1 MRASRFT
8 FLTAFVWLL
17 AGTGVQAQAKKPL
30 DHDAYDIW
38 NRITGQALSADGKW
52 LLYQVVSE
60 ANDPVLH
67 VRPVAGGAEIDV
79 DRAEASTFS
88 DDSRFVVF
96 RLNPAKAAVKQAKKD
111 KVKAEEMPQDSLGIL
126 DLSTGQVTFRT
137 ERVRSFKVPRDNGEW
152 LAYEIAKPG
161 DTTQAPAG
169 GGRGGA
175 NGVRRKVDG
184 NTVVLRNLASGQERR
199 IEMVSN
205 YELTNNGARLLYTTS
220 TKDGSNDG
228 ALAMNTADGTVTT
241 LLAGKGDYRAI
252 ALDEAGAQTA
262 FLSTHDDPDAK
273 QPQYKLYYWD
283 GKAAAAREVALA
295 TAERIRIRGASS
307 LARTDQPVVRV
318 DGVSVST
325 SVPEGW
331 TVSENRTPSF
341 SKNGQRLFF
350 GTAPVPEPEPDSTEL
365 PPADER
371 VVVDVWAWT
380 DPLLQ
385 PMQLRQL
392 DQERRRNYQAVYN
405 VKDGTILQLATG
417 EMPDV
422 VLASDGDVDV
432 ALGRSNIP
440 YRQEISWGESGND
453 LYLVNLRTG
462 QRTKLLEHVQGQ
474 NQISPTGKYVAWW
487 DGDNKNWN
495 IMDVATKTVTN
506 VSKGI
511 PYPMYDEEHDTPDL
525 PNPHGSAGWT
535 ANDAQFLIYDRN
547 DIWAVDPTGKTEP
560 RNITDGVGRRDN
572 LRFRYARL
580 DPQETFIK
588 PNQDLLLSTFHYWN
602 KQEGFYRDRMAN
614 DVQPAKLVMIDKS
627 FGGGFGGAS
636 VRKADDADVLVFTRG
651 SFSEFPD
658 LYLSGLDFS
667 DMKRMSDANPQQ
679 KNYTWGTSELV
690 QWRSGQDG
698 EVLQGVLYKPENFD
712 PTKKYPMMVYFYE
725 RLSDNLN
732 NYVAPSAGSSSINI
746 SFYVSRGY
754 LVFTPDIPYRI
765 GYPGESALKAI
776 VPGVL
781 SLIDNG
787 WVDEKHVGMQGHSWG
802 GYQIAYLVTKTNM
815 FAAAEAGAP
824 VANMISA
831 YGGIRWST
839 GMSRMFQYEK
849 TQSRIGGSLWEAP
862 VHYIENSP
870 IFWADKVE
878 TPLLMMHNDQD
889 GAVPWYQGIEY
900 FTALRRLNKPVWM
913 LNYNGEDHGL
923 GKAQNRK
930 DWAVRMQQFFDH
942 YLKDAPMPVWMGE
955 GVPALLKGK
964 TLGTELITPKVSTQ
978 QGISSKN

>member
-1 MRASRFT
+1 MRTSRLPFFAAF
-8 FLTAFVWLL
+8 FLLFA
-17 AGTGVQAQAKKPL
+17 AAGVQAQAKKPL

-52 LLYQVVSE
+52 LLYQVGSE
-60 ANDPVLH
+60 ASDPVLH
-67 VRPVAGGAEIDV
+67 VKPVASGTEVNV
-79 DRAEASTFS
+79 DRAEAAAFS

-96 RLNPAKAAVKQAKKD
+96 RINPAKEAVKQAKKD
-111 KVKAEEMPQDSLGIL
+111 KVKADQMPQDSLGIL

-137 ERVRSFKVPRDNGEW
+137 EHVRSFKLPRDNAAW

-169 GGRGGA
+169 GGRGGRGGGGGRGGRGGGP
-175 NGVRRKVDG
+175 NGARRPVDG

-205 YELTNNGARLLYTTS
+205 YALTNNGARLVYTTS

-228 ALAMNTADGTVTT
+228 AFAMNTADGQVTT
-241 LLAGKGDYRAI
+241 LLAGKGDYRSIAI
-252 ALDEAGAQTA
+252 DEAGAQAA
-262 FLSTHDDPDAK
+262 FLSTHDNPDAK
-273 QPQYKLYYWD
+273 QPEFKLYYWD
-283 GKAAAAREVALA
+283 GKASSARMAAAAA
-295 TAERIRIRGASS
+295 T
-307 LARTDQPVVRV
+307 P
-318 DGVSVST
+318 GV
-325 SVPEGW
+325 PGEW
-331 TVSENRTPSF
+331 RVSENRPPSF

-350 GTAPVPEPEPDSTEL
+350 GTAPIPEPEPDSTEL

-371 VVVDVWAWT
+371 VAVDVWSWT

-392 DQERRRNYQAVYN
+392 DQERRRSYEAEYN
-405 VKDGTILQLATG
+405 VKDGTIVQLAT
-417 EMPDV
+417 EDMPDLLLV
-422 VLASDGDVDV
+422 SDGDVDV
-432 ALGRSNIP
+432 ALGRSNLA

-462 QRTKLLEHVQGQ
+462 QHTQLLEHVQGQ
-474 NQISPTGKYVAWW
+474 NQMSPTGKYIAWW
-487 DGDNKNWN
+487 DGEKLNWN
-495 IMDVATKTVTN
+495 VMDVATKTVTD
-506 VSKGI
+506 VSKAI
-511 PYPMYDEEHDTPDL
+511 PYPLYDEEHDTPDQ
-525 PNPHGSAGWT
+525 PNPDGSAGWT
-535 ANDAQFLIYDRN
+535 TNDAQFLIYDRH

-572 LRFRYARL
+572 LRFRYVRL
-580 DPQETFIK
+580 DPEETSIK
-588 PNQDLLLSTFHYWN
+588 PNQDLLLSTFHYRN

-614 DVQPAKLVMIDKS
+614 NVQPTKLVMMDKS
-627 FGGGFGGAS
+627 FGGGFGGSS
-636 VRKADDADVLVFTRG
+636 VRKADNANVVVFTRA

-658 LYLSGLDFS
+658 LYVSGLDFS

-690 QWRSGQDG
+690 QWRGGQDG

-712 PTKKYPMMVYFYE
+712 PSKKYPMMVYFYE

-732 NYVAPSAGSSSINI
+732 NYVVPAAGSSSINI

-754 LVFTPDIPYRI
+754 LVFTPDIPYKI

-781 SLIDNG
+781 SLIANG
-787 WVDEKHVGMQGHSWG
+787 YVDEKHVGMQGHSWG
-802 GYQIAYLVTKTNM
+802 GYQVGYLVTKTNM

-824 VANMISA
+824 VSDMISA

-862 VHYIENSP
+862 MHYIENSP

-878 TPLLMMHNDQD
+878 TPLLMMHNDAD

-900 FTALRRLNKPVWM
+900 FTALRRLHKPTWM
-913 LNYNGEDHGL
+913 LVYNGEDHGL
-923 GKAQNRK
+923 GKPQNRK
-930 DWAVRMQQFFDH
+930 DWAIRMQQFFDH
-942 YLKDAPMPVWMGE
+942 YLKDAPMPVWMSE
-955 GVPALLKGK
+955 GVPAILKGK
-964 TLGTELITPKVSTQ
+964 TMGEGLIAPKISTQ
-978 QGISSKN
+978 QGISSRN